1 MVNLYIKQTIFYIF
15 FGFYF
20 GLLPAFISCSLI
32 FISMNF
38 DMVQD
43 TKFIHIVLIGRIVVS
58 FVAAVGATQVERY
71 GPYPD
76 RIPGAEIRTAIS
88 LK

>member
-1 MVNLYIKQTIFYIF
+1 
-15 FGFYF
+15 
-20 GLLPAFISCSLI
+20 
-32 FISMNF
+32 MNF